1 MCTLSYLYLDDYMSI
16 VEYTSCL
23 IYISQISSFSSLFGV
38 ANFATGCFSFSG
50 PFRGELG
57 TFFEVGQSSRCVRV
71 AQCEGTAE
79 Q

>member
-1 MCTLSYLYLDDYMSI
+1 MSI
-16 VEYTSCL
+16 VECSSCL
-23 IYISQISSFSSLFGV
+23 IYISQISSFSFMFWGGKLRHWLLD
-38 ANFATGCFSFSG
+38 SFSG

-57 TFFEVGQSSRCVRV
+57 TVFEVGQSSRCVRV